1 MALKSL
7 KLQWPESQL
16 VMNLV
21 EFFRIVLTVNVMI
34 DSANNYG
41 HCLLFKHVIALKSTA
56 LNSFKLQWPKSQ
68 LVMNL
73 VEVSVFF

>member
-1 MALKSL
+1 MPRISASYE
-7 KLQWPESQL
+7 PCRS
-16 VMNLV
+16 
-21 EFFRIVLTVNVMI
+21 FRIFLTVNAMI

-56 LNSFKLQWPKSQ
+56 LNSFKLKWPESQ

-73 VEVSVFF
+73 VGVSEFF